1 MRCFIISLH
10 DDLFLTVSNSII
22 NSYITEWQKNGRKVI
37 GYYCTYIPEELLYAA
52 DLLPFRIRATGNKDT
67 DLGDMYMV
75 RFTCSFVRATLDM
88 ALKGIYDFLDGFL
101 VCNSCDHSRRMFELF
116 DLRVFNREGFKKIV
130 PRFYLALPH
139 VITKEGFEWY
149 KKEIEELKEEMENNF
164 NISKISD
171 EKLIDSIKIHN
182 ENRSLLRQIHE
193 LRIQSS
199 PKLSGTEA
207 LQINMANSSIPKDIA
222 NQELRRILKEL
233 KESDGIEIENKK
245 RILLVGSV
253 VDNIDFTQL
262 IEKSGAFIASD
273 ILCFGI
279 RNFMDDVKLINSEN
293 PLESLTKR
301 LYYRISCPR
310 MMDDHEKRLDF
321 MKEEIKRSNI
331 EGVILQ
337 RINNCDLHGCDNML
351 FTHELKELEI
361 PVLNMD
367 REFYQ
372 TDTSR
377 LQTRIEAFLEM
388 IK

>member
-1 MRCFIISLH
+1 MSLQN
-10 DDLFLTVSNSII
+10 DPFLNISNSIK
-22 NSYITEWQKNGRKVI
+22 NSYIEEWQNNNKKVV
-37 GYYCTYIPEELLYAA
+37 GYYCTYIPEELVYAA

-67 DLGDMYMV
+67 ELGDVYMV

-116 DLRVFNREGFKKIV
+116 DLKVFNRENFKKKV
-130 PRFYLALPH
+130 SRFYLAIPH
-139 VITKEGFEWY
+139 IITDEGFEWY
-149 KKEIEELKEEMENNF
+149 KKEVEELKEELQKNF
-164 NISKISD
+164 NIRTISN
-171 EKLIDSIKIHN
+171 EKLIESIKVFN
-182 ENRSLLRQIHE
+182 ENRKILREINE

-199 PKLSGTEA
+199 PKLTGSEA
-207 LQINMANSSIPKDIA
+207 LQINMANSSIPKDMA
-222 NQELRRILKEL
+222 NQELKRILTFL
-233 KESDGIEIENKK
+233 KEREEIDIGNKK

-262 IEKSGAFIASD
+262 IENSGVFIASD
-273 ILCFGI
+273 ILCFGT
-279 RNFMDDVKLINSEN
+279 RNFMDDVQLKNGEN
-293 PLESLTKR
+293 PLDSITRR
-301 LYYRISCPR
+301 LYYRLSCPR
-310 MMDDHEKRLDF
+310 MMDDHQRRLDF
-321 MKEEIKRSNI
+321 LKEEIRRANI

-361 PVLNMD
+361 PVLNFD

-372 TDTSR
+372 ADTTR

-388 IK
+388 I

>member
-1 MRCFIISLH
+1 MSLQN
-10 DDLFLTVSNSII
+10 DPFLNISNSIK
-22 NSYITEWQKNGRKVI
+22 NSYIEEWQKNNKKVV

-67 DLGDMYMV
+67 ELGDIYMV

-116 DLRVFNREGFKKIV
+116 DLKVFNRENFKKKV
-130 PRFYLALPH
+130 SRFYLAIPH
-139 VITKEGFEWY
+139 IITDEGFEWY
-149 KKEIEELKEEMENNF
+149 KKEVEELKEEIQENF
-164 NISKISD
+164 NIAKISN
-171 EKLIDSIKIHN
+171 EKLIESIKIFN
-182 ENRSLLRQIHE
+182 ENRKILREIHE

-199 PKLSGTEA
+199 PKLTGSEA

-222 NQELRRILKEL
+222 NQELKRILTFLE
-233 KESDGIEIENKK
+233 EREEIDIGNKK

-262 IEKSGAFIASD
+262 IENSGAFIASD
-273 ILCFGI
+273 ILCFGT
-279 RNFMDDVKLINSEN
+279 RNFMDDVQLKNGEN
-293 PLESLTKR
+293 PLDSITRR
-301 LYYRISCPR
+301 LYYRLSCPR
-310 MMDDHEKRLDF
+310 MMDDHQRRLDF
-321 MKEEIKRSNI
+321 LKEEIRRANI

-361 PVLNMD
+361 PVLNFD

-372 TDTSR
+372 ADTTR

-388 IK
+388 I